1 MCNIFEIPQEKVIDA
16 VDFLHAD
23 KETFFWNLIFSHLMD
38 LTRHA
43 QSTLDNFAISLQY
56 LKNEVRDEVDILH
69 AGKQSFP

>member
-1 MCNIFEIPQEKVIDA
+1 MIDA

-43 QSTLDNFAISLQY
+43 QSTLDNFAISLPY

>member
-38 LTRHA
+38 LIRHA
-43 QSTLDNFAISLQY
+43 QSTLDNFAISLPY